1 MNTCHVLHVAYKG
14 DSVLDYLTRAILM
27 KRLTFA
33 KHSVSQEQRL
43 RSKDV
48 ELLLNQ
54 RTQAG
59 TRISRGDSIKD
70 KRVRPNYTLVLRR
83 SRVGL
88 LVQENRIYGGQDAHG
103 PMWQERKNT
112 KWRRNFIECYQT

>member
-1 MNTCHVLHVAYKG
+1 MLRVAYKG
-14 DSVLDYLTRAILM
+14 DLVLDYLIWAILT
-27 KRLTFA
+27 KRLTSA

-70 KRVRPNYTLVLRR
+70 KRVRPDYTLVLCR
-83 SRVGL
+83 SRVGS
-88 LVQENRIYGGQDAHG
+88 LVQENRIYGGWDVYG
-103 PMWQERKNT
+103 PM
-112 KWRRNFIECYQT
+112 